1 MSDTESGDF
10 FARLKG
16 ILFGKAKD
24 IRDPSIFHKLSLI
37 AFFAW
42 VGLGADGLSSANYGP
57 EESFLSLGA
66 NSHLGI
72 FVALATAITVIVIAS
87 SYSQIVEL
95 FPGGGG
101 GYLVASKLLTPT
113 LGMISGCALLID
125 YVLTITLSIASGA
138 DAIFSFLPIP
148 WLRYKLLVA
157 VLGVLLLM
165 VMNLRGV
172 RESVMPLVPIFLLF
186 LVTHTFAVLYG
197 LLTHLPSMG
206 EVAATTVTQTRAAR
220 HALGGF
226 GVFLL
231 LMRAYSMGAGTY
243 TGIEA
248 VSNGLPILR
257 EPRVQT
263 AKRTMRYMAASL
275 AFMAAGLMIGYLLFG
290 VTKIPGRTLNAILM
304 ERIAGGW
311 GVGGTVF
318 VLITLV
324 SEAVLLFVAAQAGF
338 LDGPRVLA
346 NMSLDRWLP
355 GQFSLLSERLVIK
368 NGIVLM
374 GGAALILMLVSRG
387 SVNFLIVLYAINVFI
402 TFCLSQAGMV
412 RHWWTER
419 GSVGPWKRKLLING
433 IGLLLTGFI
442 LISQVVLKFETGG
455 WITILITGSLVLVAI
470 LIKRFYRQTGRRLAR
485 LDHLMATAAEGDVQ
499 ALAAESRGL
508 KRKPLPKF
516 DPKGKTAVLLVS
528 GFNGT
533 GLHTLFS
540 IRRVFGDAFRNWFFI
555 QAGIID
561 ADRFKGAEGMERL
574 RQHVEEGLAKYVKFM
589 QVEGYHAQGF
599 AAIGTDVSDEICDL
613 AQSIFRKHSNAVFFG
628 GQIVFPEESIL
639 TRLLFN
645 HTAFAVQRRL
655 HREGIPFLIMPVR
668 VGGPVRLSRAS
679 SRQYIQAQREPARAS
694 LRESPSTGD
703 RKA

>member
-1 MSDTESGDF
+1 MSDPDSGDLMST
-10 FARLKG
+10 LKG

-57 EESFLSLGA
+57 EESFLSLGIH
-66 NSHLGI
+66 SHLGI
-72 FVALATAITVIVIAS
+72 FVALATAVTIIVIAS

-125 YVLTITLSIASGA
+125 YVLTITISIASGA
-138 DAIFSFLPIP
+138 DAIFSFFPIGM
-148 WLRYKLLVA
+148 LRYKVLVA

-165 VMNLRGV
+165 VLNLRGV
-172 RESVMPLVPIFLLF
+172 KESVMPLVPIFLLF
-186 LVTHTFAVLYG
+186 LLTHTFAILFA
-197 LLTHLPSMG
+197 LFTHLPAVG
-206 EVAATTVTQTRAAR
+206 EVAQTTMMQTRAAR
-220 HALGGF
+220 QSMGGF

-231 LMRAYSMGAGTY
+231 IMRAYSMGAGTY

-275 AFMAAGLMIGYLLFG
+275 AFMAAGLMVGYLLFG
-290 VTKIPGRTLNAILM
+290 VTKVPGKTLNAVLM
-304 ERIAGGW
+304 ERITATW
-311 GVGGTVF
+311 GTGGTVF
-318 VLITLV
+318 VLFTLI

-368 NGIVLM
+368 NGIILM
-374 GGAALILMLVSRG
+374 GGAALILMLVSGG

-419 GSVGPWKRKLLING
+419 QSVPVWKRKLLING

-442 LISQVVLKFETGG
+442 LVSQIILKFETGG
-455 WITILITGSLVLVAI
+455 WITILITGSLILVAI
-470 LIKRFYRQTGRRLAR
+470 LIKRFYHQTGRRLAR
-485 LDHLMATAAEGDVQ
+485 LDHLMAAAVEGDVR
-499 ALAAESRGL
+499 ALASESRGAR
-508 KRKPLPKF
+508 RKMPPKY
-516 DPKGKTAVLLVS
+516 DPKGKTAVVLVS

-540 IRRVFGDAFRNWFFI
+540 IRRIFGDTFRNWFFI

-561 ADRFKGAEGMERL
+561 ADRFKGAEGIEQL
-574 RQHVEEGLAKYVKFM
+574 RQHVEEGLAKYVRFM
-589 QVEGYHAQGF
+589 EAEGYHAHGF
-599 AAIGTDVSDEICDL
+599 TAIGTDISDEICDL
-613 AQSIFRKHSNAVFFG
+613 AQRLFRKHPNAVFFG

-655 HREGIPFLIMPVR
+655 HQEGIPFLIMPVR
-668 VGGPVRLSRAS
+668 VGAPLRLSRAA
-679 SRQYIQAQREPARAS
+679 SRQYIEKQREPGQAS
-694 LRESPSTGD
+694 LRESPTTGD